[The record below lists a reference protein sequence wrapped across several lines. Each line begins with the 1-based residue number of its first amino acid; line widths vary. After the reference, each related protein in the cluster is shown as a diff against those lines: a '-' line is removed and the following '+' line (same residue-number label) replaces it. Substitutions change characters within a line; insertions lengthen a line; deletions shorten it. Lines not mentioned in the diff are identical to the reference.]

1 MYSCWSLK
9 LLGHIF
15 KVIVKQ
21 TILLQIQ
28 MDESW
33 SRWKTDVESPAQPLI
48 IILHSYCHWRR
59 EQQLWWLVEQNQKA
73 PNHIIFRCYST
84 AETAT
89 KITRLGIHKTR
100 EAVVLPKARLFILL
114 PVLGLNVIETVSI
127 SRTPMLS
134 EQDKLDF
141 RIWPCK
147 QESGIQ
153 SRTQNSMLKTNLPI
167 NTGYR
172 EKKMRTGTGFSRNF
186 TAALWNIKGSYTDFS
201 YAFD

>member
-1 MYSCWSLK
+1 MKPLEDRCWEPS
-9 LLGHIF
+9 
-15 KVIVKQ
+15 
-21 TILLQIQ
+21 TT
-28 MDESW
+28 SNYN
-33 SRWKTDVESPAQPLI
+33 SPLI
-48 IILHSYCHWRR
+48 LSLEEGATVVVTCKK
-59 EQQLWWLVEQNQKA
+59 NQKA